1 MSARRRSRFLEG
13 PFLPNQVRHA
23 SANIPCALL
32 APGAADARALVR
44 IDDDAGDRPSPTLV
58 QTDASVWIVS
68 ALREIVS
75 ALREPITVSPLRK
88 TRL

>member
-1 MSARRRSRFLEG
+1 LKARFCPTR
-13 PFLPNQVRHA
+13 
-23 SANIPCALL
+23 CATLRQTSLAPLL